1 MNYFKTIFI
10 LGLAFSS
17 NTYQVAAK
25 SSKSEKNE
33 TESKSGKGTV
43 MNSAANDAAGI
54 SGGKSEKVMTTGAPG
69 MSMMGKAG
77 KSTTILDS
85 SISMSMMGK
94 SGKSAAISFEMSM
107 GKSSKTM
114 SLMINGDETHLRGG
128 KTKKRS
134 KST

>member
-1 MNYFKTIFI
+1 
-10 LGLAFSS
+10 
-17 NTYQVAAK
+17 
-25 SSKSEKNE
+25 
-33 TESKSGKGTV
+33 
-43 MNSAANDAAGI
+43 
-54 SGGKSEKVMTTGAPG
+54 
-69 MSMMGKAG
+69 
-77 KSTTILDS
+77 
-85 SISMSMMGK
+85 MMGK